1 MHKIQSSRLSWLWGT
16 KGLSVKDETTLLP
29 SVPLSHSCVFDIGHK
44 SLSAAYARVL
54 HDKFRRLQIR
64 LLSGAS
70 LDTSCEDMELFLGE
84 AGSTDLEMQTLMS
97 LFDIRLRLLKRAR
110 DPSL

>member
-1 MHKIQSSRLSWLWGT
+1 M
-16 KGLSVKDETTLLP
+16 SVKDETTLLP
-29 SVPLSHSCVFDIGHK
+29 SVPLSHSCVFDIDHK

-97 LFDIRLRLLKRAR
+97 LLTFAFDCSKERVILPCSRLHRLF
-110 DPSL
+110 